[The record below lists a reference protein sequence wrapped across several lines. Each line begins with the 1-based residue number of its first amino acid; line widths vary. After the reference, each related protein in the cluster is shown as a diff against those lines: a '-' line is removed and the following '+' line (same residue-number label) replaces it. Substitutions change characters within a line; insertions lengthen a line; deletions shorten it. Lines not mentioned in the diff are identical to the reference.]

1 MSRTRAPAT
10 APAFP
15 MLVAMTGL
23 ALLTLNLIV
32 PSLPAIA
39 AEFDASYASV
49 NLMVGGYLGVT
60 ALVQIVAGPLSDR
73 VGRRPVVLVALAV
86 FVAASLTCLL
96 ATSLWLL
103 LAARMVQS
111 AVVALSAMAMAIL
124 RDTHPADTAAARIA
138 TLGMAMAIAPM
149 VGPVLGGALEATVG
163 WRAGFAV
170 YTGAGLTLLAV
181 TWRSLDETH
190 RPGTGG
196 LGGIGRDIGALLNLP
211 RFRGFA
217 ISAVFSVGAFF
228 VFLAGAPLVASATFG
243 LPPAALG
250 VVLGS
255 ISAGFFC
262 GSFVSSRII
271 ARAGLV
277 RLVLAGRVVACI
289 GLTLGLIAYA
299 AGLIG
304 SLGYFAATITVG
316 LGNGLTMPAV
326 HSGLMSVRPDLAG
339 SAAGLAGA
347 MIVAGGAALS
357 TATGLVL
364 RAETAAPML
373 LALLLATC
381 SVGLASALW
390 LLQDERRI
398 LSRA

>member
-1 MSRTRAPAT
+1 
-10 APAFP
+10 

-103 LAARMVQS
+103 LAARMVQ
-111 AVVALSAMAMAIL
+111 AAIIALSAMAMAIL

-196 LGGIGRDIGALLNLP
+196 LGGIGRDIGALL
-211 RFRGFA
+211 
-217 ISAVFSVGAFF
+217 
-228 VFLAGAPLVASATFG
+228 
-243 LPPAALG
+243 
-250 VVLGS
+250 
-255 ISAGFFC
+255 
-262 GSFVSSRII
+262 
-271 ARAGLV
+271 
-277 RLVLAGRVVACI
+277 
-289 GLTLGLIAYA
+289 
-299 AGLIG
+299 
-304 SLGYFAATITVG
+304 
-316 LGNGLTMPAV
+316 
-326 HSGLMSVRPDLAG
+326 
-339 SAAGLAGA
+339 
-347 MIVAGGAALS
+347 
-357 TATGLVL
+357 
-364 RAETAAPML
+364 
-373 LALLLATC
+373 
-381 SVGLASALW
+381 
-390 LLQDERRI
+390 
-398 LSRA
+398 